1 MINELITY
9 IKDGLYF
16 GFITCA
22 YLETMFTIDLYLFDA
37 SLLANSVNDSNWSF
51 EPAFNVLISFMN
63 RRSQRIESSRRNPPA
78 ADDGARS
85 RRGAS
90 VVIFCSIIVLL
101 LLETQSGGFPEE
113 ESYVT
118 STTNNNAH

>member
-37 SLLANSVNDSNWSF
+37 SLLANSVNDSIGLS
-51 EPAFNVLISFMN
+51 
-63 RRSQRIESSRRNPPA
+63 NP
-78 ADDGARS
+78 
-85 RRGAS
+85 
-90 VVIFCSIIVLL
+90 LL
-101 LLETQSGGFPEE
+101 MF
-113 ESYVT
+113 
-118 STTNNNAH
+118 

>member
-37 SLLANSVNDSNWSF
+37 SLLANSVNGQIGLSN
-51 EPAFNVLISFMN
+51 P
-63 RRSQRIESSRRNPPA
+63 
-78 ADDGARS
+78 
-85 RRGAS
+85 
-90 VVIFCSIIVLL
+90 LL
-101 LLETQSGGFPEE
+101 MF
-113 ESYVT
+113 
-118 STTNNNAH
+118 